1 MADLISQKLISSQN
15 VSQVTAYTSS
25 AEDKSSKTD
34 ERTFGDKL
42 RENKT
47 NIIASGLITGGAI
60 LLYLGLTRPG
70 KSDVLS
76 KYTDEQM
83 KKMDSAVKKFY
94 DYVVE
99 KVEVSFKEPLSF
111 ISDYRKTHI
120 VNPADYVSL
129 VKVSDDAQKVV
140 AAQDIAFSTLNKTVI
155 KGGANDRDE
164 FATLFRNIMHRVRG
178 EISGQQNRTTLE
190 LKDYRTL
197 PHCEE
202 TDKELISNAEVR
214 LESKHENIL
223 DYMERIKNTK
233 LNIVERFQF
242 GQIADAI
249 TESRLSKTRTK
260 ESVLDTAFEK
270 IREALNLDKDFVPV
284 FRQSRYDLSEIKS
297 LDRYLKPHS
306 IPEKFLKDFEPDNFI
321 NILKDEDLSKWTDDD
336 LRKAFWQISR
346 NYNLK
351 DLRYLIDR
359 IRLHEVT
366 AASQK
371 DTEKFASVYKAM
383 EIKLKHLSNVLN
395 EYGEKELLRCCDC
408 DFGKLNPYQKEAK
421 MISIDKVSRRLGYEN
436 FSIMN
441 RELLKTNERYMAME
455 LPKFA
460 EEIES
465 HSELYFVG

>member
-15 VSQVTAYTSS
+15 ISPVTAYTSS
-25 AEDKSSKTD
+25 VEDKSSITD
-34 ERTFGDKL
+34 EKTFGDKL

-99 KVEVSFKEPLSF
+99 KVEESFKEPLSF

-120 VNPADYVSL
+120 VDPADYVSL
-129 VKVSDDAQKVV
+129 TKMSGDAQKIV
-140 AAQDIAFSTLNKTVI
+140 AAQDIAFSTLNKTVN
-155 KGGANDRDE
+155 KGGANDKDE
-164 FATLFRNIMHRVRG
+164 FATLFRRIMYRVRG
-178 EISGQQNRTTLE
+178 EISGQQYRTTLE

-197 PHCEE
+197 PQCEAM
-202 TDKELISNAEVR
+202 DKELIGNAEVR
-214 LESKHENIL
+214 LESKQENIL

-249 TESRLSKTRTK
+249 TESRLSKTRAK

-270 IREALNLDKDFVPV
+270 IREALNLEDFVPM
-284 FRQSRYDLSEIKS
+284 FRQSGYDLSEIKS
-297 LDRYLKPHS
+297 LDTYLKPKNFPKEVMQNFEQN
-306 IPEKFLKDFEPDNFI
+306 IFTEVLEKT
-321 NILKDEDLSKWTDDD
+321 DLTKLSEKELNGIFYKMSYD
-336 LRKAFWQISR
+336 
-346 NYNLK
+346 YNLK

-359 IRLHEVT
+359 IRLHEV
-366 AASQK
+366 AASAQK
-371 DTEKFASVYKAM
+371 DTEKYAKNYKAM
-383 EIKLKHLSNVLN
+383 AVKLEYLSNVLN
-395 EYGEKELLRCCDC
+395 EYGEKELLRFCEC
-408 DFGKLNPYQKEAK
+408 DFGKLNSYQKEAK
-421 MISIDKVSRRLGYEN
+421 MVSINKVSRRLGYEN

-441 RELLKTNERYMAME
+441 REMLKTNERYMAME

-465 HSELYFVG
+465 NPELYFIG